1 MIKNK
6 GFTLVELLAVLIIL
20 SLILFIVAPNVL
32 KMIERG
38 KKQRFVAD
46 AEEMISLAKY
56 KSKLEKYENLFV
68 PSGDECYVITMNNL
82 GFEKT
87 EDANGYTY
95 DRSNSSVKY
104 CYENNRQVFYIT
116 LISSD
121 GNNSMSINNVKEDSL
136 SIGSAN

>member
-1 MIKNK
+1 MKK

-46 AEEMISLAKY
+46 AKEMIALAKY
-56 KSKLEKYENLFV
+56 KSKLDKYRSLFV
-68 PSGDECYVITMNNL
+68 SSGANCYVITMNNL

-87 EDANGYTY
+87 DDANGYTY

-104 CYENNRQVFYIT
+104 CLENDSYVYYVT
-116 LISSD
+116 LISLD
-121 GNNSMSINNVKEDSL
+121 GSNPGMSITNVKEDSL
-136 SIGSAN
+136 SIGVVN